1 MSAQQHCTRWQ
12 SGIIQCWMRSPAT
25 HMSMFM
31 NMSCTMFHGAL
42 SFSDRS
48 CQPVLH
54 LPRQVKSSATAPRRV
69 TSKTTASQQE
79 HSQTPTAP
87 QQERAAAAAAA
98 SGGQR
103 RRRRPAAASGGAL
116 RHTAPNSG
124 ALPPLSQPH
133 ESSSGLD
140 VTSRLK
146 SSSAEGR
153 CAGSAVSVALTRLT
167 RMRRKEQRVLLG
179 GGEL

>member
-1 MSAQQHCTRWQ
+1 
-12 SGIIQCWMRSPAT
+12 
-25 HMSMFM
+25 
-31 NMSCTMFHGAL
+31 MFHDAL
-42 SFSDRS
+42 PFFDRLL
-48 CQPVLH
+48 PVFH
-54 LPRQVKSSATAPRRV
+54 LPRQVKSASQVKLMCRATSSCHQQDHRVHSKNTTRRPPDAHRV
-69 TSKTTASQQE
+69 TARE
-79 HSQTPTAP
+79 GGG
-87 QQERAAAAAAA
+87 RWGG
-98 SGGQR
+98 GGQR
-103 RRRRPAAASGGAL
+103 PAPSATPH
-116 RHTAPNSG
+116 HTALNSG